1 MGYRQSRRDRRR
13 LRARD
18 LTVRRRQLKRAD
30 RQAFNR
36 TVRIYLGS

>member
-1 MGYRQSRRDRRR
+1 MTHRHARRDRRR

-30 RQAFNR
+30 RQAFHR
-36 TVRIYLGS
+36 TARIYLGV